1 MRTRRVAGTARN
13 TLITLLLLV
22 FSTLLAIALFAAG
35 AIWRGRT
42 TARPANS
49 SRTGSVRVQKGPDC
63 DRLWISETRSELP
76 ASG

>member
-1 MRTRRVAGTARN
+1 MARN

-42 TARPANS
+42 TARPATNS
-49 SRTGSVRVQKGPDC
+49 SPSFVGVQKGPGLQRVRVAIDK
-63 DRLWISETRSELP
+63 
-76 ASG
+76 